1 METEMKTDQ
10 ITQQISEYVNLRTDA
25 FKLKMAEDLSTTLS
39 SMFGVLLFV
48 LLVTVAGLFFTTA
61 LTLWL
66 AMLIGSLTWALVIMG
81 ALLLIASAVVFVRR
95 DRLITDALVAMFCRK
110 FFSPKE

>member
-10 ITQQISEYVNLRTDA
+10 ITQQISEYVNLRADA

-39 SMFGVLLFV
+39 M
-48 LLVTVAGLFFTTA
+48 
-61 LTLWL
+61 WL